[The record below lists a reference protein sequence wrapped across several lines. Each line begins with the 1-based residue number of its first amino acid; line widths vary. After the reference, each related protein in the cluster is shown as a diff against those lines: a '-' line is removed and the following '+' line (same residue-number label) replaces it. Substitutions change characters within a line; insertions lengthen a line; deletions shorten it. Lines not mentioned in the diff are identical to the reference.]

1 MENVDI
7 SKLINSERST
17 VFLFVLAS
25 LLSKTQPM
33 GCYPPD
39 REVTDKPLTARK
51 RPFFIVN
58 IQFKNRKNPFI
69 IPVYKLSFFLQINNA
84 TLNSQMISV
93 TANKQSPSFLYFL
106 YSLSP
111 MTLLTVFLFYLLQQY
126 FFVMIKSR
134 SIVSEDISGNQTV
147 VYLLYIENLLNELL
161 CVSFTAPTHLR

>member
-93 TANKQSPSFLYFL
+93 TANKRSPSFLYFL

-111 MTLLTVFLFYLLQQY
+111 MTLLTVFF
-126 FFVMIKSR
+126 
-134 SIVSEDISGNQTV
+134 
-147 VYLLYIENLLNELL
+147 
-161 CVSFTAPTHLR
+161 

>member
-1 MENVDI
+1 M
-7 SKLINSERST
+7 
-17 VFLFVLAS
+17 
-25 LLSKTQPM
+25 
-33 GCYPPD
+33 
-39 REVTDKPLTARK
+39 
-51 RPFFIVN
+51 
-58 IQFKNRKNPFI
+58 
-69 IPVYKLSFFLQINNA
+69 NNA

-93 TANKQSPSFLYFL
+93 TANKRSPSFLYFL

-111 MTLLTVFLFYLLQQY
+111 MTLLTVFFLNLLQQY